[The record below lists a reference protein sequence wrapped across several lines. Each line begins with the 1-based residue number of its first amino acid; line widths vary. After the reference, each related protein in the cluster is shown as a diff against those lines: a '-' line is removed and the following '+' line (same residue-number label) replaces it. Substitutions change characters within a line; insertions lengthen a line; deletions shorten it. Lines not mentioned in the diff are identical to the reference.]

1 MQAARLLFLLVRHL
15 LAACGWRPSRWG
27 REVPAQPPSA
37 SRLPKSFQWRL
48 GLGPSNGKQISLET
62 PRCYRGAGAW
72 MGNCVLL
79 WWPWAWAQFTFSSR
93 FLRAQPSS
101 HPASLTHQPLFV
113 LQGHH
118 QPAGPDSHR
127 RHHCKPPLPTRTI
140 TPTQLSSKIAEI
152 PQRDGP
158 KPGMNMRL
166 YK

>member
-15 LAACGWRPSRWG
+15 LAACGWRPSRWR
-27 REVPAQPPSA
+27 REVPAQPLSA
-37 SRLPKSFQWRL
+37 RRLPKSFQWRP

-62 PRCYRGAGAW
+62 PSCYRGAGAW

-79 WWPWAWAQFTFSSR
+79 WWPRAWAPFAPFSSG
-93 FLRAQPSS
+93 FLRVQPSS
-101 HPASLTHQPLFV
+101 HPASLPHQPLFV

-118 QPAGPDSHR
+118 HC
-127 RHHCKPPLPTRTI
+127 RHHRKPPLPTRTI

-158 KPGMNMRL
+158 KPGMNMWL